1 MPVTFLAHQAPVLP
15 LARRWPGRLDGVAL
29 VIGSMAPDMA
39 YVLVGS
45 RFEIW
50 AHGFP
55 WVVLFCV
62 PVTVIV
68 SWLVVR
74 VLAPV
79 VPDHLP
85 PAGRLHLRDYRGLAV
100 HRFGVVRTA
109 LGTLVGALSHVA
121 LDHFTHEWGWFA
133 RNVAWYDDR
142 VVDARFLGREWT
154 FFRVV
159 QYTGHVGG
167 SALCVLL
174 LWRYGR
180 SRWMA
185 DRAAAVAPYEPSPRT
200 QVAVWGALGAGLTA
214 GLAWV
219 ARDSQ
224 GSATDI
230 LRVSG
235 AGFLGLCVAAA
246 VIGRT
251 NRAPSVSPVRPA
263 GPRTGAPSGSDGTG
277 PAPSHR

>member
-1 MPVTFLAHQAPVLP
+1 MASFPPVPVTFLAHQAPVLP
-15 LARRWPGRLDGVAL
+15 LARRWPGQVDGVAL

-50 AHGFP
+50 AHGVP
-55 WVVLFCV
+55 WVVVFCV
-62 PVTVIV
+62 PVTVVV

-85 PAGRLHLRDYRGLAV
+85 RGGGLYLHEFRGLAL
-100 HRFGVVRTA
+100 HRFAVVRTA
-109 LGTLVGALSHVA
+109 LGALIGALSHVA

-133 RNVAWYDDR
+133 RNVSWYDDR
-142 VVDARFLGREWT
+142 VIDAQLLGRDWT
-154 FFRVV
+154 VFRVV

-185 DRAAAVAPYEPSPRT
+185 DRAAAVAPFEPSAGSHAT
-200 QVAVWGALGAGLTA
+200 VWVGLATGLAA

-219 ARDSQ
+219 VLDSR

-235 AGFLGLCVAAA
+235 SGFLGLCVAAGA
-246 VIGRT
+246 LVRM
-251 NRAPSVSPVRPA
+251 NRAR
-263 GPRTGAPSGSDGTG
+263 
-277 PAPSHR
+277 